1 MINMVKRIIVLSLL
15 AVWMVNN
22 SWADR
27 LIVDDV
33 TLERYQAEIRINY
46 QFDVENQYSGYQ
58 MVLELPEGVSTL
70 KDKTTGSPLF
80 TKGDCYDG
88 SYTISSNYLDGTDR
102 FVALSLSSIPMSGTE
117 GLLLSI
123 PVVCDEEL
131 EVGTVLQ
138 ATLSGISFGKTDGK
152 TTVNMPDVT
161 FSITVGNPWITLDEN
176 SETLPP
182 TTDEEVEILVKRTIR
197 ANQWN
202 TICLPFAMTEEQVK
216 EAFGEDV
223 KLAEFLEYEANDDLT
238 EIAVIFESALLS
250 EDGFMANYP
259 YIIKTGKDISEFMVS
274 STLEPN
280 EKDAYAEFTNGK
292 NGSRK
297 EVYGTFYGTLRA
309 GRSLLD
315 NQLFL
320 NQGNFWYSTGNNTIK
335 AFRGYFDFVDILSS
349 KESASNVRMVIG
361 GSETDI
367 ESITAIVNNNTWY
380 DLQGRKV
387 KTPNGGI
394 YINNGKKIIF
404 K

>member
-1 MINMVKRIIVLSLL
+1 MFTIGVVSY
-15 AVWMVNN
+15 

-27 LIVDDV
+27 LIVNDV

-46 QFDVENQYSGYQ
+46 QFDEEKLYSGFQ
-58 MVLELPEGVSTL
+58 MVLELPDGVRTL
-70 KDKTTGSPLF
+70 KDEDGAPLF
-80 TKGDCYDG
+80 IKGDCYDD
-88 SYTISSNYLDGTDR
+88 SYTFSSNYLNGTDR
-102 FVALSLSSIPMSGTE
+102 FAALSLQSKPMTGTE
-117 GLLLSI
+117 GQLLSI
-123 PVVCDEEL
+123 PVVCDADL

-138 ATLSGISFGKTDGK
+138 ATLHGISFGKTDGQ
-152 TTVNMPDVT
+152 TTIDMPDVT

-202 TICLPFAMTEEQVK
+202 TICLPFAMTEAQVK

-223 KLAEFLEYEANDDLT
+223 QLAEFLEYEANDDLT
-238 EIAVIFESALLS
+238 EIAVIFESALLN

-259 YIIKTGKDISEFMVS
+259 YIIKTSQDISEFIVTS
-274 STLEPN
+274 ILETN
-280 EKDAYAEFTNGK
+280 EDDTFVEFTNGRT
-292 NGSRK
+292 GSRK

-309 GRSLLD
+309 GQHLQD
-315 NQLFL
+315 NHLFL

-349 KESASNVRMVIG
+349 KESASNVRMIIG
-361 GSETDI
+361 GSETAI
-367 ESITAIVNNNTWY
+367 ESLAGVDENNTLY

-387 KTPNGGI
+387 KTPNGGV
-394 YINNGKKIIF
+394 YINNGKKIIV

>member
-1 MINMVKRIIVLSLL
+1 
-15 AVWMVNN
+15 
-22 SWADR
+22 
-27 LIVDDV
+27 
-33 TLERYQAEIRINY
+33 
-46 QFDVENQYSGYQ
+46 

-176 SETLPP
+176 SETLPSA
-182 TTDEEVEILVKRTIR
+182 TGEVVDILVKRTIP
-197 ANQWN
+197 ANRWN
-202 TICLPFAMTEEQVK
+202 TICLPFAMSEEQVK
-216 EAFGEDV
+216 EVFGENV
-223 KLAEFLEYEANDDLT
+223 ELAEFIEYEVT
-238 EIAVIFESALLS
+238 EENGEITKINVIFDPVLLG

-259 YIIKTGKDISEFMVS
+259 YIIKTRKDISEFMVS
-274 STLEPN
+274 STIEPDEEN
-280 EKDAYAEFTNGK
+280 AYAEYNNGRG
-292 NGSRK
+292 GSK
-297 EVYGTFYGTLRA
+297 KQVYGTFYGTLRA
-309 GRSLLD
+309 GQGLLD
-315 NQLFL
+315 NHLFL

-394 YINNGKKIIF
+394 YINNGKKIIV

>member
-1 MINMVKRIIVLSLL
+1 MNRIIALMLL
-15 AVWMVNN
+15 AIGAVSY

-27 LIVDDV
+27 LIVNDV
-33 TLERYQAEIRINY
+33 TLENYQTEIRIIY

-58 MVLELPEGVSTL
+58 MVLELPDGITTL
-70 KDKTTGSPLF
+70 KDDDGAPLF
-80 TKGDCYDG
+80 TKGDCYDE
-88 SYTISSNYLDGTDR
+88 SYTLSSNYLDGTDR
-102 FVALSLSSIPMSGTE
+102 FVALSLSSKPMTGTE

-123 PVVCDEEL
+123 PVVCDDDL

-138 ATLSGISFGKTDGK
+138 ATLRGISFGKTDGQ
-152 TTVNMPDVT
+152 TTIDMPDVT

-202 TICLPFAMTEEQVK
+202 TICLPFAMTEAQVK

-223 KLAEFLEYEANDDLT
+223 QLAEFLEYEANDDLT
-238 EIAVIFESALLS
+238 EIAVIFLLS
-250 EDGFMANYP
+250 EDGLMANYP

-280 EKDAYAEFTNGK
+280 EEDAYAEFTNGRT
-292 NGSRK
+292 GSRK

-309 GRSLLD
+309 GQGLLD
-315 NQLFL
+315 NHLFL

-349 KESASNVRMVIG
+349 KESASNVRMIIG
-361 GSETDI
+361 GSETAI
-367 ESITAIVNNNTWY
+367 ESLAGVDENNTLY

-394 YINNGKKIIF
+394 YINKGKKIIV

>member
-1 MINMVKRIIVLSLL
+1 MKRIIALL
-15 AVWMVNN
+15 LVAVWVVNN

-80 TKGDCYDG
+80 AKGDCYDG

-102 FVALSLSSIPMSGTE
+102 FVALSLSSIPMSGTD

-138 ATLSGISFGKTDGK
+138 ATLSGISFGKTDGQ
-152 TTVNMPDVT
+152 TTVNMPDVA

-223 KLAEFLEYEANDDLT
+223 KLAEFIEYKVTDEND
-238 EIAVIFESALLS
+238 EITKIDVIFEPALLD
-250 EDGFMANYP
+250 EEGFMANYP
-259 YIIKTGKDISEFMVS
+259 YIIKTDKDISEFMVS

-280 EKDAYAEFTNGK
+280 EEDAYAEYTNGK

-309 GRSLLD
+309 GQGLLD
-315 NQLFL
+315 NHLFL

-349 KESASNVRMVIG
+349 KESASNVRMIIG
-361 GSETDI
+361 GSETAI
-367 ESITAIVNNNTWY
+367 ESLAGVDENNTLY

-394 YINNGKKIIF
+394 YINKGKKIIV

>member
-1 MINMVKRIIVLSLL
+1 MKRIIVLSLL

-223 KLAEFLEYEANDDLT
+223 ELAEFIEYKVTDEND
-238 EIAVIFESALLS
+238 EITKIDVIFEPALLD
-250 EDGFMANYP
+250 EEGFMANYP
-259 YIIKTGKDISEFMVS
+259 YIIKTDKDISEFMVS

-280 EKDAYAEFTNGK
+280 EEDAYAEFTNGRP
-292 NGSRK
+292 GSRK

-309 GRSLLD
+309 GQGLLD
-315 NQLFL
+315 NHLFL

-367 ESITAIVNNNTWY
+367 ESISAIVNNNTLY

-394 YINNGKKIIF
+394 YINNGKKIIV